1 MGREGPGPDAGRLRE
16 VADLLALGVLRRQ
29 LREGRKARESAIPL
43 ENPLALS
50 RTPSIHALG
59 IAERGESA

>member
-1 MGREGPGPDAGRLRE
+1 MRREKPGPDAGRLRE
-16 VADLLALGVLRRQ
+16 VADILALGVLRRK

-50 RTPSIHALG
+50 RTPSIHVLG
-59 IAERGESA
+59 KRRRERT